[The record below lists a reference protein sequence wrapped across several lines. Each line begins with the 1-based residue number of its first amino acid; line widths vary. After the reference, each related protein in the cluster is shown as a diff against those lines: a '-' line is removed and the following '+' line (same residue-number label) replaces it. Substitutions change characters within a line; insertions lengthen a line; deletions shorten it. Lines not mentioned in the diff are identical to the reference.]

1 MHDPLEILRTVSD
14 TVAAIVDTEPEPHSE
29 TPCPEWTYAQLLGH
43 LIGGDRLF
51 VGLLTGG
58 AGLPR
63 VGRMAPDADQPPPTP
78 ADYREWSSRLVTVLA
93 DPEIR
98 AGTFAVPAGRLTGDQ
113 VVVLRSVEHFLHGW
127 DLATSGGAATID
139 LEPVATVLDGPA
151 RQLLAAV
158 GGRALTERR
167 PFASSVEI
175 GEDATSVDR
184 LVAAFGRDPGWAP
197 DPIAGSARITE
208 RFVQHDDVELPDG
221 SRRGFGADG
230 LRVRNQVFACT
241 HRGRLMIKLP
251 ADEVDQLIS
260 TGLGAALSKPGQ
272 RPMREWVLLPFDG
285 AADRRVERA
294 YAFVSGQG

>member
-1 MHDPLEILRTVSD
+1 MPDPLAIFRTVID
-14 TVAAIVDTEPEPHSE
+14 TVAAIVDTEPESQSE
-29 TPCPEWTYAQLLGH
+29 TPCSDWTYAQLLGH
-43 LIGGDRLF
+43 VVGGDRLF

-63 VGRMAPDADQPPPTP
+63 AGRLAPDADQPPPTP
-78 ADYREWSSRLVTVLA
+78 ADYREWSTRLATVLA
-93 DPEIR
+93 DAEVR
-98 AGTFAVPAGRLTGDQ
+98 AGTFEVPAGRLTGNQ
-113 VVVLRSVEHFLHGW
+113 VIVLRSVEHFLHGW
-127 DLATSGGAATID
+127 DLARSAGAPTID
-139 LEPVATVLDGPA
+139 LEPVATALDGPA
-151 RQLLAAV
+151 RQLLTAV
-158 GGRALTERR
+158 GDRALAERR

-175 GEDATSVDR
+175 AEDATSVDR

-197 DPIAGSARITE
+197 DPVAGYARITE

-230 LRVRNQVFACT
+230 MRVRNQVFACT

-251 ADEVDQLIS
+251 ADEVDELIG
-260 TGLGAALSKPGQ
+260 TGLGEPLSKPGQ

-285 AADRRVERA
+285 AAGRRVDRA